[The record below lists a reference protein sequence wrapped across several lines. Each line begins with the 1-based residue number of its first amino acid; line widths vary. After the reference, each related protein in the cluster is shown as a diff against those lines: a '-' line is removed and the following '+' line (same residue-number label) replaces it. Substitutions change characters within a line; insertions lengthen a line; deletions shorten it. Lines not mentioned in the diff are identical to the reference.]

1 MADLETGVGSTRPTT
16 GITCL
21 FVDIGGVLLTDG
33 WTHDGRKRAAANFN
47 LDLAEMEERHH
58 LTFDTYEEG
67 KLTLDEY
74 LGRVVFYEERP
85 FTMAQFRAF
94 MFAQSGPHPEMIDLV
109 TRLKVRHGLKVAVV
123 SNEGRELNAYRI
135 NEFKLDEFVDF
146 YISSCFVHVRKP
158 DADIFRLALDIAQ
171 VPARQV
177 VYIENT
183 PMFVQVAEGLGIKSI
198 LHTDHKSTRAQLDS
212 LGLSNGDRAVDDS
225 PNNTGSAEL

>member
-1 MADLETGVGSTRPTT
+1 MHKTT
-16 GITCL
+16 PITCL

-33 WTHDGRKRAAANFN
+33 WTHEGRKRAAAKFD
-47 LDLAEMEERHH
+47 LDLADMEDRHH

-74 LGRVVFYEERP
+74 LRRVVFYKERP
-85 FTMAQFRAF
+85 FTRAQFRAF
-94 MFAQSGPHPEMIDLV
+94 MFSQSEAHPEMIDLV
-109 TRLKVRHGLKVAVV
+109 TRLKARHGLKVAVV

-135 NEFKLDEFVDF
+135 NEFHLDKFVDF

-171 VPARQV
+171 VPTDQV

-183 PMFVQVAEGLGIKSI
+183 PMFVEIAAGLGIKSL
-198 LHTDHKSTRAQLDS
+198 LHTDYKSTRAQLDS
-212 LGLSNGDRAVDDS
+212 LGLEDGDRVTHEDS
-225 PNNTGSAEL
+225 